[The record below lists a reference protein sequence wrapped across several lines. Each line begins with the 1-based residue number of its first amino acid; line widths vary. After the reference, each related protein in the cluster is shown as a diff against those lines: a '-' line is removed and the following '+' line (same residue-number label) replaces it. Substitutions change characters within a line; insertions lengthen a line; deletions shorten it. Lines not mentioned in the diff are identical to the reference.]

1 MRTHKHTHT
10 QHTHTHGH
18 EKCFWFQEFETF
30 ILVLI
35 NPLAG
40 QQFTCEVIEGICVE
54 GQYPDPISCAH
65 YHVCT
70 QSPITGCLQDRQRCP
85 ELMAFDRIQRQCV
98 FGGDA
103 RCDGEIIFNL
113 KLKLTSNKFKLY
125 KDLYVCLRGKSISL
139 IKLRT
144 LCRPTCCFILSHR
157 QQGQTKF
164 NLLHFSSEFSVQ
176 GIFLMK
182 LAY

>member
-1 MRTHKHTHT
+1 M
-10 QHTHTHGH
+10 
-18 EKCFWFQEFETF
+18 FNINFN
-30 ILVLI
+30 ILYATEWIRNAFSFVLLFLNLVFL

-54 GQYPDPISCAH
+54 GLYPDPISCAH

-103 RCDGEIIFNL
+103 RCNGKMNL
-113 KLKLTSNKFKLY
+113 
-125 KDLYVCLRGKSISL
+125 
-139 IKLRT
+139 
-144 LCRPTCCFILSHR
+144 
-157 QQGQTKF
+157 
-164 NLLHFSSEFSVQ
+164 VQ
-176 GIFLMK
+176 NQNGL
-182 LAY
+182 